1 MIYISHEC
9 MVTHFPGLLQAR
21 VIKRWL
27 GYGSSMGP
35 NEDKQITFFNTY
47 IFNVSQQCQFNLQ
60 NMKWL

>member
-1 MIYISHEC
+1 